1 MAELFYILLSVFIVS
16 FVSLIGAAFLIN
28 DKKFLKKILIYLVS
42 FSAGALIG
50 DAFIH
55 LIPEAVE
62 ENGFSITISVSILFG
77 IVFSFFLEKIIHW
90 RHCHLTATNEHVHS
104 FAIMNLIGEVF
115 HNFIDGIIIAASYL
129 VSVPAGIATTLAVI
143 FHEIPQEMG
152 DIGVLIYGGYSKTK
166 ALLLNFLVAL
176 TSVLGAIITYLF
188 SQSFNEIAFYLTPFA
203 AGTFIYIAAAD
214 LIPELH
220 KEPKILKSI
229 FQLIMFII
237 GIIVMLGL
245 TFLD

>member
-62 ENGFSITISVSILFG
+62 ESGFSIAISISILFG